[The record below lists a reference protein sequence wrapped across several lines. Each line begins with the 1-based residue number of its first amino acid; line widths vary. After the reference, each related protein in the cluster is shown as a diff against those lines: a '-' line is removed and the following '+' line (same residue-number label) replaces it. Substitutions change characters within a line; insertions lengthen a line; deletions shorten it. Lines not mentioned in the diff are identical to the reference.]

1 MKVKL
6 SSGIIDTDDVT
17 NNQVGRLI
25 TICSFLDNC
34 IEDGDLVALDREHM
48 NVTELMVEIGLT
60 PAYMRECDE

>member
-60 PAYMRECDE
+60 RW